1 MLRVTRTALRGRSR
15 SAVLAALDAVVPSHR
30 REERESTYLSSSRS
44 VSTTAA
50 AATAV
55 VASSTLLANTESLS
69 ALLGVG
75 GAGSVFPGLAGSSA
89 LALSAANAG
98 PWVGGASLTFLTWA
112 PVIACQA
119 FWAAPW
125 PTMKEVEKNGTTGGL
140 PPLGYFSMLA
150 NGYLWMAYGYS
161 ADMNMTIIIP
171 NFTGMLA
178 GGYYTMKVRRGNAA
192 RMHARRCCAAVRRD
206 RSRKKS
212 ACAASMRCAR

>member
-30 REERESTYLSSSRS
+30 REERESTYLSSARS

-98 PWVGGASLTFLTWA
+98 PWVGGASLTFLTSA

-119 FWAAPW
+119 FWAAP
-125 PTMKEVEKNGTTGGL
+125 
-140 PPLGYFSMLA
+140 F
-150 NGYLWMAYGYS
+150 
-161 ADMNMTIIIP
+161 
-171 NFTGMLA
+171 
-178 GGYYTMKVRRGNAA
+178 
-192 RMHARRCCAAVRRD
+192 RRD
-206 RSRKKS
+206 IFDSPLMIGKMVTTFLGRGFLLDCVYFFLDILSLGRFINHS
-212 ACAASMRCAR
+212 EYPPYDSYN